1 MNYQIFF
8 KWIIALC
15 VMASTAAN
23 AAIEVRITDG
33 IDESLPIMIAP
44 FAGDAQA
51 AKIIEAD
58 FDRSGRFQL
67 IDPAKAGQRL
77 ELGKP
82 FNLDLIK
89 RSGADYVVVG
99 SQTDALSVELISTAT
114 GERVAG
120 YRIPPHPNHRRM
132 SHKAADL
139 LFEKMIGIRGA
150 FDTRLA
156 YVLASGEAQHQTFQL
171 MVADADG
178 YNPQMVMQSNKPIL
192 SPAWSA
198 DGRFLAYSS
207 FEKDHSAVF
216 IQDLKSGDKRVLLLY
231 EGTNGSPAWSPDG
244 SQIAISLTDEDNTD
258 IYAVNVRNGAIKR
271 VTQDRAID
279 TEPVWASNNTI
290 VYTSDQ
296 GGKPQLYQTT
306 VNGGDGQRITFQGD
320 YNAAPSIVK
329 NKIAMVRQLGAG
341 FKIAIMNAST
351 KDSANVSK
359 GGADESPSLAPN
371 GAMVVYATRA
381 GGREQ
386 IAVSSDNG
394 KSRQFL
400 PIQGGSAR
408 DPAWSPYLP

>member
-1 MNYQIFF
+1 MNYQAIF

-15 VMASTAAN
+15 VMATTSVY

-33 IDESLPIMIAP
+33 IDEALPIMIAP

-58 FDRSGRFQL
+58 FDRSGRFTL

-82 FNLDLIK
+82 FNLEVLR

-99 SQTDALSVELISTAT
+99 TQTDTLTVELINTAS

-120 YRIPPHPNHRRM
+120 YRIPPHPNRRRM
-132 SHKAADL
+132 AHKAADL

-150 FDTRLA
+150 FDTKIA
-156 YVLASGEAQHQTFQL
+156 YVVANGVAGNQTFQL

-178 YNPQMVMQSNKPIL
+178 YNPQVVMQSNKPIL
-192 SPAWSA
+192 SPAWSPDA
-198 DGRFLAYSS
+198 RFLAYSS

-216 IQDLKSGDKRVLLLY
+216 IQDLRSGDKRVLLLY
-231 EGTNGSPAWSPDG
+231 EGTNGAPAWSPDG
-244 SQIAISLTDEDNTD
+244 SQLAISLTDEDNTD
-258 IYAVNVRNGAIKR
+258 IYVVNVRNGAIKR

-279 TEPVWASNNTI
+279 TEPAWASNNTI
-290 VYTSDQ
+290 IYTSDQ

-306 VNGGDGQRITFQGD
+306 VGGGDGQRITFQGD

-329 NKIAMVRQLGAG
+329 NKIGMVRSLGSG
-341 FKIAIMNAST
+341 FKIAIMNASS
-351 KDSANVSK
+351 KESATVSK
-359 GGADESPSLAPN
+359 GGSDESPSLAPN

-386 IAVSSDNG
+386 LAVSSDNG